1 MRPIDLQVALER
13 LVSRCPAFSGESL
26 AVDIIANPQAGGFTR
41 PKYAKRRLAELKALE
56 LEAQALPV
64 REGAVA
70 VRLFL
75 TERSGHA
82 ADIAR
87 GIVEDVKRDASGA
100 RRIIVTAGGDGT
112 SLETASVLV
121 NLPGELKSRIALLR
135 LPFGT
140 GNDGSEGRDLTMA
153 LGRFLGPLRFEPR
166 RAVRVIPAAAGGK
179 PPLYSFNIAGVG
191 ADAFICH
198 MTNKLKAIFPGDSF
212 KFWVDFSSVFYDRIW
227 PAAPLTLRAFDA
239 KGAETFSITRDFLLL
254 AVGVSGRRTFGSG
267 QIILPDEDNAC
278 IVFQMSL
285 FKKLKF
291 KELITSGQHR
301 GFDVVRLFS
310 GGRFELDYAK
320 GILLE
325 RDGEVDEL
333 TPADFPLVMEI
344 TEPCYNV
351 LMPNQ
356 G

>member
-140 GNDGSEGRDLTMA
+140 GNDGSEGRDLTVA
-153 LGRFLGPLRFEPR
+153 LGRFLGRLRQAER
-166 RAVRVIPAAAGGK
+166 RALRVIPNPAGGK
-179 PPLYSFNIAGVG
+179 SPLYSFNIASVG
-191 ADAFICH
+191 ADAFICR
-198 MTNKLKAIFPGDSF
+198 MTNRLKTLFPGDSY

-227 PAAPLTLRAFDA
+227 PPAPLSAKACDA
-239 KGAETFSITRDFLLL
+239 KGNEVASFDRECLLFAL
-254 AVGVSGRRTFGSG
+254 GVSGHRTYGSG
-267 QIILPDEDNAC
+267 QRILPDDDNAC
-278 IVFQMSL
+278 AVYQMPL
-285 FKKLKF
+285 LKKLDF
-291 KELITSGQHR
+291 KERITSGRHR
-301 GFDVVRLFS
+301 GFEDFVRLFAAE
-310 GGRFELDYAK
+310 RVVLDYKA
-320 GILLE
+320 GILLQ

-333 TPADFPLVMEI
+333 GPADFPLTMEL
-344 TEPCYNV
+344 TEPLYNV
-351 LMPNQ
+351 IETA
-356 G
+356 